1 MSRDVCRMLMA
12 LFASVAPP
20 KGTDCSDQ
28 PAMGVTLMAFLL
40 NADGESEFGYPSG
53 KMVPEVDG

>member
-12 LFASVAPP
+12 LFASAAPP
-20 KGTDCSDQ
+20 EGKDGSNQ
-28 PAMGVTLMAFLL
+28 QAMGVTLMAFLL
-40 NADGESEFGYPSG
+40 NADGESEVGYPSG